1 MRTDFSFAPAL
12 AGLATAAALMM
23 PLQASAVPLA
33 SGFGGPANF
42 GELAM
47 NPNDDG
53 SSNELDLPFT
63 INFFGQ
69 THSTFFINNNGNIT
83 FNDSVGAFTP
93 RSFPASSN
101 PMIAPFWGDVDTRC
115 GTCGAVYVATPNPQ
129 QVVVT
134 WNNVG
139 YFAQHTNLVN
149 NFQVILTDRSGTV
162 ENGATLPSGDFDITF
177 RYDRLE
183 WTTGD
188 ASGGSGGFGGTP
200 AQAGFDAGDGVN
212 FFTLP
217 GSQTASVLDLKNTT
231 NVAGGPAG
239 LWTFAIRSGGLPG
252 STPSNPL
259 MPVINQSGWDFDFN
273 VDLNQQVFIDPD
285 IAIGYDYIVNS
296 GPNFASVLLPTGI
309 GDNLFDLW
317 LWNGTDWVDSGID
330 LTGGVEHLF
339 GPGGVDRF
347 RILGIE
353 QSAGLDPTD
362 TTAFVTG
369 LRFTDAGQVNMSQNP
384 LIVTIPDQNGD
395 VPEPPMMLITAT
407 ALLGMAAMRRR
418 RRTLH

>member
-1 MRTDFSFAPAL
+1 
-12 AGLATAAALMM
+12 
-23 PLQASAVPLA
+23 
-33 SGFGGPANF
+33 
-42 GELAM
+42 
-47 NPNDDG
+47 
-53 SSNELDLPFT
+53 
-63 INFFGQ
+63 
-69 THSTFFINNNGNIT
+69 
-83 FNDSVGAFTP
+83 
-93 RSFPASSN
+93 
-101 PMIAPFWGDVDTRC
+101 
-115 GTCGAVYVATPNPQ
+115 
-129 QVVVT
+129 
-134 WNNVG
+134 
-139 YFAQHTNLVN
+139 
-149 NFQVILTDRSGTV
+149 
-162 ENGATLPSGDFDITF
+162 
-177 RYDRLE
+177 
-183 WTTGD
+183 
-188 ASGGSGGFGGTP
+188 
-200 AQAGFDAGDGVN
+200 
-212 FFTLP
+212 
-217 GSQTASVLDLKNTT
+217 
-231 NVAGGPAG
+231 
-239 LWTFAIRSGGLPG
+239 
-252 STPSNPL
+252 